1 MASST
6 RSTARDQTPSDK
18 TTSVKVMLARLMV
31 SDFTLVSMS
40 AFSFCSEM
48 KSPMSRFK
56 SLVSTNTHVPIIA
69 VTANAFPEDK
79 ERCLASG
86 MDDYISK
93 PFQPDELL
101 DKIRQ
106 HLNG

>member
-1 MASST
+1 MNLYIKNDVKKVETASNGKEALEKFGMA
-6 RSTARDQTPSDK
+6 RFD
-18 TTSVKVMLARLMV
+18 LILMDV
-31 SDFTLVSMS
+31 QMPIMDG
-40 AFSFCSEM
+40 
-48 KSPMSRFK
+48 FK
-56 SLVSTNTHVPIIA
+56 ATQKIRELEKSTNTHVPIIA

-86 MDDYISK
+86 MDDSISK